1 MRTSSTQLELEL
13 DALLAMPA
21 LTPTKTPEE
30 LEADLA
36 EFAAD
41 PEAARVAVTPY
52 EAKPAA
58 RRTRLQRAS
67 ERARRESDTA
77 HGAATRIKAYPAEP
91 LPVAKNPYEEK
102 QAARRARLERGAERA
117 RRDSRISG
125 AIPVGQPVGHHSDRP
140 YRQTLAKAAMGKGV
154 EARAAAVRTAGI
166 PLYNHT
172 NPGTAYLVDDY
183 PYGFKARCRIRY
195 WIESDP
201 KKGFRFVSQTERPG
215 TSHWNAPKKS
225 TYYAF
230 GACMYLD
237 ENGHVQVRGLS
248 EYATAE
254 ETLAFVRDF
263 PGAELS
269 RIRQWVTAKAAYVQ
283 GCLDGR
289 IVVRINGEVRPWTE
303 ADQER
308 HRAELAIWRHAGR
321 LLAK

>member
-1 MRTSSTQLELEL
+1 MRRNSTQLQLEL
-13 DALLAMPA
+13 DTFRSKPAPLPAPTETLDADIAALLSNPSPPQ
-21 LTPTKTPEE
+21 TDRGKQ
-30 LEADLA
+30 LEA
-36 EFAAD
+36 E
-41 PEAARVAVTPY
+41 
-52 EAKPAA
+52 
-58 RRTRLQRAS
+58 
-67 ERARRESDTA
+67 
-77 HGAATRIKAYPAEP
+77 IKAYLAEP
-91 LPVAKNPYEEK
+91 EPVAKNPYEEK
-102 QAARRARLERGAERA
+102 QAASRARLERGAERA
-117 RRDSRISG
+117 RRDPDRAFGSASRISG
-125 AIPVGQPVGHHSDRP
+125 AIPMGPPVGHHSERP
-140 YRQTLAKAAMGKGV
+140 YRRNLAKTDRALSKGV
-154 EARAAAVRTAGI
+154 EARAAAVRAARI

-172 NPGTAYLVDDY
+172 SLGTAYLVDDY
-183 PYGFKARCRIRY
+183 PYGRTARCRIRY

-225 TYYAF
+225 TYHAF

-237 ENGHVQVRGLS
+237 EKGHVQVRGLS
-248 EYATAE
+248 AYSTAE

-308 HRAELAIWRHAGR
+308 HRAELAIWRHVER